1 MANPNIGQLLAS
13 TWNRVVTDRP
23 EDNIFNDVWLFN
35 RLTTKNGGM
44 VKLDGGAQIEVTLEY
59 ATNTTFKSYSDMEAL
74 DVYKVDTFDAAQYD
88 WKEHAGTITTSL
100 IEIFK
105 NSGKGRKFDIL
116 SAKIDNA
123 IKSAKADIN
132 GMLFG
137 DGAGNSGKDFHGLQM
152 LVPDDPTAS
161 ASVGGI
167 NHGTFTW
174 WRTNTKQDGGSSFS
188 ELRANM
194 RKMYND
200 CSDGAFSA
208 HPTFGVCDQ
217 TVFEG
222 YEGLLT
228 ANERFASKTEG
239 EGGFKNEVIKHK
251 GMKLAFDS
259 EMDSSNRMYFLNED
273 AIKLYVAKGIFL
285 KLGEPVEPANQT
297 IDVRKI
303 VTIGNLVVKQSR
315 RLGVIY
321 SIA

>member
-1 MANPNIGQLLAS
+1 MADPNIGQLLAS
-13 TWNRVVTDRP
+13 TWNRVVTDKP
-23 EDNIFNDVWLFN
+23 EDNIFADLWLFN

-88 WKEHAGTITTSL
+88 WKEHAGTIVTSL

-105 NSGKGRKFDIL
+105 NSGKAKKFDIL
-116 SAKIDNA
+116 EAKISNA
-123 IKSAKADIN
+123 LKSAKSDLN
-132 GMLFG
+132 TMLFG
-137 DGAGNSGKDFHGLQM
+137 DGTGNGGKDWHGLQQ
-152 LVPDDPTAS
+152 LVPDVATS
-161 ASVGGI
+161 GTVGGI
-167 NHGTFTW
+167 NRATFTF
-174 WRTNTKQDGGSSFS
+174 WRTNQKTDGGTAFS

-194 RKMYND
+194 RTMYND
-200 CSDGAFSA
+200 CSDGAFSS
-208 HPTFGVCDQ
+208 HPTFAVTDQ

-228 ANERFASKTEG
+228 ANERFTSKAEG
-239 EGGFKNEVIKHK
+239 EGAFKNEVIKYK
-251 GMKLAFDS
+251 GLKLAYDDVMAAS
-259 EMDSSNRMYFLNED
+259 ARMYFLNED

-297 IDVRKI
+297 IDVRKVI
-303 VTIGNLVVKQSR
+303 SVGNLCVKQSR
-315 RLGVIY
+315 RLGVIT

>member
-1 MANPNIGQLLAS
+1 MPTPNIGQLLAS
-13 TWNRVVTDRP
+13 TWNRVVTDKP
-23 EDNIFNDVWLFN
+23 EDQIFSDVWLFN
-35 RLTTKNGGM
+35 RLTTKNGGL
-44 VKLDGGAQIEVTLEY
+44 VKLDGGAQIEVSLEY

-88 WKEHAGTITTSL
+88 WKEHAGTIVTSL

-105 NSGKGRKFDIL
+105 NSGKARKFDIL
-116 SAKIDNA
+116 EAKIDNA
-123 IKSAKADIN
+123 IKSAKTDIN

-137 DGAGNSGKDFHGLQM
+137 DGTGNSSKDWHGLQQ
-152 LVPDDPTAS
+152 LVPNDPTAS

-174 WRTNTKQDGGSSFS
+174 WRTNTKQDGGASFS

-194 RKMYND
+194 RQIYND

-208 HPTFGVCDQ
+208 HPTFGVADQ
-217 TVFEG
+217 VVFQG
-222 YEGLLT
+222 YESLLT
-228 ANERFASKTEG
+228 TNERFDSKASG
-239 EGGFKNEVIKHK
+239 DGGFKNEVLKFK
-251 GMKLAFDS
+251 GMKLAYDDELNAS
-259 EMDSSNRMYFLNED
+259 GRLYMLNED
-273 AIKLYVAKGIFL
+273 AIKIYVAKGIFL

-297 IDVRKI
+297 IDVRK
-303 VTIGNLVVKQSR
+303 VVSIGNMVTKQPR